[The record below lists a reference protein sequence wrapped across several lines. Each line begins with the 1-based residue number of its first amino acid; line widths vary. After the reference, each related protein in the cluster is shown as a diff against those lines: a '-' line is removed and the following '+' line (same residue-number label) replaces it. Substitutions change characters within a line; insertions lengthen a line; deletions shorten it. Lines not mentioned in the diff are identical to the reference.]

1 MGDDAELRE
10 KLKALLSADR
20 ELREMLEEFDD
31 GLADD
36 LDFLDSFDAAALE
49 RWSDLLRELR
59 RSNPPQTPEE
69 EQSSCGADIR
79 QYFDRR

>member
-36 LDFLDSFDAAALE
+36 LDFLDSLDAAALE

-59 RSNPPQTPEE
+59 RPNPPQTPEE
-69 EQSSCGADIR
+69 EQSSCATDIR